1 MRCERSNFCE
11 LSENGYKLVR
21 IESTPASVCCSVVL
35 LSVLLSGCGKGLSDE
50 QLQKVTVNAAS
61 SASATT
67 TDLIKPVPLTASA
80 PALLPEDTNNVAA
93 EEGDAPRQVHEFNPA
108 DFPDACNDY
117 VDAVS
122 QCIDVMN
129 KSGLEG
135 TASLQMQLDE
145 MQASWLK
152 ETDKSTLNNTCSSAL
167 LDIDPALRDLGC

>member
-21 IESTPASVCCSVVL
+21 IESTPVSVCCTAVL
-35 LSVLLSGCGKGLSDE
+35 LGVLLSGCGKGLSDE

-152 ETDKSTLNNTCSSAL
+152 EADKSNLNNTCSSAL
-167 LDIDPALRDLGC
+167 LDIDHALRDLGC

>member
-11 LSENGYKLVR
+11 LSENGYKLAR
-21 IESTPASVCCSVVL
+21 ITSTPVSVCSTPAL
-35 LSVLLSGCGKGLSDE
+35 LGVLLSGCGKGLSDE

-80 PALLPEDTNNVAA
+80 PALLPEDTNVVA

-152 ETDKSTLNNTCSSAL
+152 EADKSNLNNTCSSAL
-167 LDIDPALRDLGC
+167 LDIDHALRDLGC

>member
-21 IESTPASVCCSVVL
+21 IESTPVSVCCTAVL
-35 LSVLLSGCGKGLSDE
+35 LGVLLSGCGKGLSDE

-93 EEGDAPRQVHEFNPA
+93 EEGDAPRQVQFNPA

>member
-1 MRCERSNFCE
+1 M
-11 LSENGYKLVR
+11 R
-21 IESTPASVCCSVVL
+21 IEFTPAYVYCSTVL
-35 LSVLLSGCGKGLSDE
+35 LGLLLSGCGKGLSDE
-50 QLQKVTVNAAS
+50 QLQKVTVKAAS
-61 SASATT
+61 SASAAS
-67 TDLIKPVPLTASA
+67 TDLIQPVPLTASA
-80 PALLPEDTNNVAA
+80 PPAIAPA
-93 EEGDAPRQVHEFNPA
+93 ETTDLATTSTTPRPVHEFNPA

-152 ETDKSTLNNTCSSAL
+152 EADKSNLNNTCSSAL
-167 LDIDPALRDLGC
+167 MDIEPALRDLGC

>member
-1 MRCERSNFCE
+1 MLRCERSNFCE

-21 IESTPASVCCSVVL
+21 IESTPVSVCCSAVL
-35 LSVLLSGCGKGLSDE
+35 LSLLLSSCGKGLSDE
-50 QLQKVTVNAAS
+50 QLQKVTVKAAS
-61 SASATT
+61 GASDAS
-67 TDLIKPVPLTASA
+67 TDLIQPVPLTASA
-80 PALLPEDTNNVAA
+80 PPAMVPTETTDLASTST
-93 EEGDAPRQVHEFNPA
+93 PRPVHEFNPA

-152 ETDKSTLNNTCSSAL
+152 ETDKSSLNNTCSSAL
-167 LDIDPALRDLGC
+167 MDIEPALRDLGC

>member
-1 MRCERSNFCE
+1 M
-11 LSENGYKLVR
+11 
-21 IESTPASVCCSVVL
+21 L
-35 LSVLLSGCGKGLSDE
+35 LSACGKGLSDE

-152 ETDKSTLNNTCSSAL
+152 EADKSNLNNTCSSAL

>member
-61 SASATT
+61 SASSAAP
-67 TDLIKPVPLTASA
+67 DLIKPVPLTASA
-80 PALLPEDTNNVAA
+80 PAPLPE
-93 EEGDAPRQVHEFNPA
+93 EGNGLATEGAAPRQVHEFNPA

>member
-21 IESTPASVCCSVVL
+21 IETTPAHVCCSVVL
-35 LSVLLSGCGKGLSDE
+35 LGLLLGGCGKGLSDE

-61 SASATT
+61 SASSVAP
-67 TDLIKPVPLTASA
+67 DLIKPESLTASA
-80 PALLPEDTNNVAA
+80 PASLPEETNGLAV
-93 EEGDAPRQVHEFNPA
+93 ESDAPRQVHEFNPA

-129 KSGLEG
+129 NSGLEG